1 RNYSIDAQAVRPRVT
16 WQPNTSF
23 RAAMLYKYTEKAND
37 AELGG
42 EEALLQDLGLEL
54 RYNAPGKGSVQMTAS
69 VVEIDFNGEVN
80 SSLGNDMLA
89 GLKPGTNVTWNLTLQ
104 RNLSQHLQVDITYN
118 GRRSEGVPTVHVG
131 GAQVRAYF

>member
-1 RNYSIDAQAVRPRVT
+1 
-16 WQPNTSF
+16 
-23 RAAMLYKYTEKAND
+23 MLYKYTEKAND